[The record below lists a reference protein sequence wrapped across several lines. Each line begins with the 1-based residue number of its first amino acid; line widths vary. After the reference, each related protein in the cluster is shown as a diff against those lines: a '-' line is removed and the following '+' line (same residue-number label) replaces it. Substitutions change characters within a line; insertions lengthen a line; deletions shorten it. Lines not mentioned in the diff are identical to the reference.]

1 MFLEHFL
8 WGKGIRGTEIKEYR
22 SKEVQEYRHL
32 PCRIKQSYCLY
43 S

>member
-22 SKEVQEYRHL
+22 SKEVQEYRSTD
-32 PCRIKQSYCLY
+32 ICLVA
-43 S
+43 